1 MISVC
6 MTSFN
11 GGKFIRKQ
19 ILSILNQLASDDELI
34 ISDDGSTDNTIEII
48 TDINDNRI
56 KLLCHKS
63 KKNNLS
69 KLLGVYRL
77 VADNCAYALSYAK
90 GDIIFLADQDDLW
103 DTNRVS
109 RMVDALSCNDL
120 VMCNYKIIDDDDNC
134 LGCTPAYTKAPITG
148 SFIHNIIKSRF
159 MLCCMAFRGSLLKY
173 ILPIPNNLLSMDQW
187 IGGLATFTGKVAFVH
202 DVYHLYRRH
211 GNNVSFTSE
220 KSKNPLYVKIFFRFS
235 MLFKILARVCKTN

>member
-19 ILSILNQLASDDELI
+19 ILSILDQLGSGDELI
-34 ISDDGSTDNTIEII
+34 ISDDGSTDNTIKII
-48 TDINDNRI
+48 TDINDKRI
-56 KLLCHKS
+56 KLLYHVA
-63 KKNNLS
+63 KKKKLS

-103 DTNRVS
+103 DGQRISDMLN
-109 RMVDALSCNDL
+109 ALSGYDL
-120 VMCNYKIIDDDDNC
+120 VMCNYKLIDDNDNC
-134 LGCTPAYTKAPITG
+134 IVSDPAYIKAPITT
-148 SFIHNIIKSRF
+148 SFVHNIIKSRF
-159 MLCCMAFRGSLLKY
+159 MLCCMVFRSSLLKY
-173 ILPIPNNLLSMDQW
+173 ILPIPNSLLSMDQW
-187 IGGLATFTGKVAFVH
+187 IGGLATLTGKVAFVP

-235 MLFKILARVCKTN
+235 MLFNILIRFYKIK